1 MNHAFSVI
9 IPLYNKEP
17 FIHRAI
23 NSVLEQNYA
32 DYEIIVVN
40 DGSTDGGEEIVTKLC
55 NPRIVLINQPN
66 LGVSSARNK
75 GVSNSTFDYI
85 VFLDADDSWE
95 QGFLTELN
103 LLINQIPE
111 CGIYGINHRYVTERG
126 DTKVN
131 NLDCLIKDDHQLIID
146 DYFSL
151 FAKLGKSPFSNSG
164 CCFPKSIFLENG
176 GYKEGVQLTEDS
188 DLWCRIA
195 LDHPVAF
202 SKKVLVNYYFESPGN
217 TRSGFQT
224 SDYQVAL
231 SLQKAL
237 RENRVKPEL
246 VNGVKQL
253 IAFQRLSLL
262 KRAVLTG
269 HKTFAFQKSFDK
281 KFIRFYP
288 FYPFFFFILMLIP
301 FSILKRLLKKSDL
314 HTSTPTIKLTHTLE

>member
-1 MNHAFSVI
+1 MNHSFSVI
-9 IPLYNKEP
+9 MPLYNKKLY
-17 FIHRAI
+17 IQRAI

-40 DGSTDGGEEIVTKLC
+40 DGSTDGGEEVVTKLC
-55 NPRIVLINQPN
+55 NPRIALINQPN

-75 GVSNSTFDYI
+75 GVSNSKFDYI

-103 LLINQIPE
+103 LLINQIPA
-111 CGIYGINHRYVTERG
+111 CGIYGINHRYITEEG
-126 DTKVN
+126 VTKVN
-131 NLDCLIKDDHQLIID
+131 NLDCLLKDKQQLIID

-164 CCFPKSIFLENG
+164 CCFPKSIFIENG
-176 GYKEGVQLTEDS
+176 GYKEGVRLTEDS

-195 LDHPVAF
+195 LDHPIAF

-237 RENRVKPEL
+237 RENWVKSEF
-246 VNGVKQL
+246 VKGVKRL

-269 HKTFAFQKSFDK
+269 HKAFAFQKSFDI

-288 FYPFFFFILMLIP
+288 LYPFVFFMLMVIP
-301 FSILKRLLKKSDL
+301 FSIFKRLIKKSDFN
-314 HTSTPTIKLTHTLE
+314 TSIPTSE